1 MRLEDFPNELITKRN
16 EIEGNFVMS
25 LYKEPDL
32 IDDYS
37 NVVNGED
44 MLTDDG
50 CFYYG
55 LAQNM
60 YKMGYRVFDN
70 VSINTYLKDKDVLRE
85 GFERRGGYKTIQD
98 ITSIIDTD
106 NIETNYDELI
116 KNNLLLRLHNQGF
129 PVINNLSKLNEMSSE
144 EVYDYFDYMLNNIT
158 VGKIEKVKAVS
169 LSRGYKEYF
178 DDWDSGLQIGFPIS
192 SPLLNSKLAGIH
204 KSNFVLHCA
213 YIGQGKTTT
222 SIILYVL
229 PVIERGENVLILANE
244 QTKEEWYNM
253 MASAVLYNK
262 IHYYGMN
269 RSKITKGSY
278 TKEQREK
285 LDEAAKW
292 LGEDGR
298 GNVELIEL
306 QDYNISR
313 IKKVVKRY
321 SKLGY
326 GMVILDT
333 LKPNKENSDKAWAE
347 FSESAKE
354 IFQITKKE
362 GIALVA
368 TAQLAGDSMGRK
380 HLDLSCIGKSKAIAE
395 TATQVVMFRFLFQ
408 DEKERLQPF
417 TIKKDEE
424 TGKYTNVR
432 ELHTLDPNKSYII
445 VFIPKNRFG
454 ETNQQ
459 IVMEFSQSFM
469 SLHDV
474 GFVEISPNSR

>member
-1 MRLEDFPNELITKRN
+1 MRLDDFPKELIAKRN
-16 EIEGNFVMS
+16 EVEGNFVMS

-32 IDDYS
+32 IEDYS
-37 NVVNGED
+37 NIINGED

-85 GFERRGGYKTIQD
+85 GFERRGGYKTIQE
-98 ITSIIDTD
+98 ITSVLDIENID
-106 NIETNYDELI
+106 TNYDELI
-116 KNNLLLRLHNQGF
+116 KNNLLLRLHDQGF
-129 PVINNLSKLNEMSSE
+129 PIVSNLSKLNEMNSE
-144 EVYDYFDYMLNNIT
+144 EVYDYFDYILNNIAI
-158 VGKIEKVKAVS
+158 GKIEKIKAVS
-169 LSRGYKEYF
+169 LSKGYDKYF
-178 DDWDSGLQIGFPIS
+178 EMWDKGSQIGFPIS
-192 SPLLNSKLAGIH
+192 SPFLNSKLAGVH
-204 KSNFVLHCA
+204 KSNFILHCA

-222 SIILYVL
+222 AIILYVL
-229 PVIERGENVLILANE
+229 SVIEQGLNVLILANE

-253 MASAVLYNK
+253 MASAVLFNK

-269 RSKITKGSY
+269 RTKITKGSY
-278 TKEQREK
+278 TEEQREK

-292 LGEDGR
+292 LGKEGR

-306 QDYNISR
+306 QDYSISR
-313 IKKVVKRY
+313 VKKIVKKY

-333 LKPNKENSDKAWAE
+333 LKPTKENSDKAWAE
-347 FSESAKE
+347 FSEAAKE

-362 GIALVA
+362 DIALVA
-368 TAQLAGDSMGRK
+368 TAQLSGDSPGRK
-380 HLDLSCIGKSKAIAE
+380 YLDLSCIGKSKAISE

-408 DEKERLQPF
+408 DEKEKLKPF
-417 TIKKDEE
+417 TLKRDEE
-424 TGKYTNVR
+424 TGRYSNVR
-432 ELHTLDPNKSYII
+432 ELHDLDPNKTYIV

-454 ETNQQ
+454 ETTQQ
-459 IVMEFSQSFM
+459 IVMEFNQAFM
-469 SLHDV
+469 SLRDI
-474 GFVEISPNSR
+474 GYVEISPNSR